1 MATADQIKALV
12 KSFVDKDDNR
22 FFTTALQVAD
32 KEERLGHRN
41 VADEIRKLVRERDI
55 SHLSTKR
62 NAKFTSLKRPL
73 GIVSSETGIEE
84 LLYLTPTTAR
94 FSDLVLSEECK
105 KHVERALVEYKQ
117 KDQLAKFGLLPKRKL
132 LLTGPPGTGKTMTAK
147 VLATELRLPL
157 YALQFDGL
165 ISRYLGETA
174 AKLRMVFNHI
184 NSSRAVYLFD
194 EFDAIGAKRSNS
206 NDVGEIRR
214 VLNSFLQFFEED
226 SSESLII
233 CATNHPELLDPALF
247 RRFDD
252 TIDFSYPGV
261 SEAEKFIKSRLFL
274 FETKNI
280 NFKKVSE
287 TVKNLSYA
295 ELGQACDDCARD
307 SVLNHKGKLT
317 QTRLINSIKYRVK
330 K

>member
-12 KSFVDKDDNR
+12 KSFVDKDENR

-32 KEERLGHRN
+32 KEERLGHN
-41 VADEIRKLVRERDI
+41 KVASDIRKLVQTRDI
-55 SHLSTKR
+55 AHLSTKR
-62 NAKFTSLKRPL
+62 NTKFQSLKKSAHISL
-73 GIVSSETGIEE
+73 AESDIEE
-84 LLYLTPTTAR
+84 LLHLTPTSAR
-94 FSDLVLSEECK
+94 FSDLVLDEECRG
-105 KHVERALVEYKQ
+105 HIERALVEYRQ

-147 VLATELRLPL
+147 ALATELHLPL
-157 YALQFDGL
+157 YTLQFDGL

-174 AKLRMVFNHI
+174 AKLRMVFDHI
-184 NSSRAVYLFD
+184 NSSKAVYLFD
-194 EFDAIGAKRSNS
+194 EFDAIGAKRNGS

-252 TIDFSYPGV
+252 TVEFSYPGV
-261 SEAEKFIKSRLFL
+261 EEAEAFIKTRLFL
-274 FETKNI
+274 FESEGI

-287 TVKNLSYA
+287 SVKNLSYA

-307 SVLNHKGKLT
+307 SVLNYDGKLT
-317 QTRLINSIKYRVK
+317 QTRLINSIRHRSKM
-330 K
+330 